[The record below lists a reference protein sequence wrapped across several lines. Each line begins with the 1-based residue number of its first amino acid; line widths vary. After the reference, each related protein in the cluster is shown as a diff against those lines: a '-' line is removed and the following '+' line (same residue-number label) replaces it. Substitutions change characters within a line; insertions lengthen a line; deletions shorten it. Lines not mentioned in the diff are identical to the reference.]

1 MITINPPERRGSAM
15 ALFSMALLVGPVLG
29 PIIGGWLTANY
40 SWRFIFYI
48 NLPIGLLALF
58 GLMTFLKDTARD
70 VTAKLDWF
78 GFGALGVAIAAF
90 QILLDRGEE
99 LDWFGSG
106 EIVIEVIVAA
116 SALYLFLVHTFT
128 ARAPFVR
135 RSLFR
140 NRNYAAGALFGII
153 IGLTYY
159 ASLAL
164 QPPYLQNLMGYPIVT
179 AGLVL
184 GPRGVGTIGALA
196 IVGRL
201 VGRVDTRILLAIGLG
216 LTAWA
221 FWVMTDW
228 TPDVSQGTVIGIGV
242 VQGIGLGFLT
252 VPINVVTLSSLS
264 PEACA
269 EGAGFSTLLRNMGS
283 SAGISIVNSLLTRN
297 TQVNHSEIASYVRST
312 NRAFEDPLIGQFW
325 NPVTAAGRAAL
336 DAVITRQAEIIAY
349 IDDYKLLMIATLAV
363 APLFIL
369 FTKPSHD
376 VAPDHTQA
384 ME

>member
-1 MITINPPERRGSAM
+1 M

-29 PIIGGWLTANY
+29 PIIGGWLTENY

-58 GLMTFLKDTARD
+58 GMMTFLKDTARD
-70 VTAKLDWF
+70 VAAKLDWF
-78 GFGALGVAIAAF
+78 GFGTLSVTIAAF

-99 LDWFGSG
+99 LDWFGSS
-106 EIVIEVIVAA
+106 EIILEAIIAA

-135 RSLFR
+135 PSLFR

-184 GPRGVGTIGALA
+184 GPRGVGTIGALM

-201 VGRVDTRILLAIGLG
+201 VGRVDTRLLLAIGLG

-221 FWVMTDW
+221 FWVMTGW
-228 TPDVSQGTVIGIGV
+228 NPDVSQGTIIGVGV

-252 VPINVVTLSSLS
+252 VPVNVVTLSSLL
-264 PEACA
+264 PEARA
-269 EGAGFSTLLRNMGS
+269 EGAGFSTLARNMGS

-297 TQVNHSEIASYVRST
+297 TQVNHSEIASHVTSI
-312 NRAFEDPLIGQFW
+312 NRAFENPVIRQFW
-325 NPVTAAGRAAL
+325 NPATAAGRAAL
-336 DAVITRQAEIIAY
+336 DAVITRQAQIIAY

-363 APLFIL
+363 APLLVVFA
-369 FTKPSHD
+369 KPSRD
-376 VAPDHTQA
+376 VAPDHAQPV
-384 ME
+384 E